1 MLVTIMMISVAVIM
15 MIMLSVRGAKLETN
29 GLVFLPP
36 TTQWRHTV
44 KAGKKVLKHT
54 LALTVGDH
62 ANVCG

>member
-29 GLVFLPP
+29 GSVFLPP
-36 TTQWRHTV
+36 RTQWRHRV
-44 KAGKKVLKHT
+44 EAGKKVLKRT

-62 ANVCG
+62 ANV